1 MRMPYMTAMKP
12 RLTHDA
18 TTRASIVGLQP

>member
-12 RLTHDA
+12 RQIHDA
-18 TTRASIVGLQP
+18 TTRASIAGLQP